1 MERWVIRT
9 LRGVIAV
16 ALLGSLLVQLV
27 LMPLLWI
34 DLEGEQRG
42 VQISL
47 VAIGVLGV
55 ACLQV
60 IGVCVWR
67 LLTLVGRGTVFSQVA
82 FRYVDRIIV
91 AVAAGAVLV
100 FAIAVVARTAN
111 RSTPGDQVAPG
122 AVGLICGVALV
133 VAGVALLIYV
143 LRALLAQAVA
153 LDAEAKHLQSE
164 LDEVI

>member
-9 LRGVIAV
+9 LRGVIAI
-16 ALLGSLLVQLV
+16 ALLGSLVVQLV

-34 DLEGEQRG
+34 DLDDADRA
-42 VQISL
+42 VRVSL

-55 ACLQV
+55 LCLQV
-60 IGVCVWR
+60 IGLCVWR
-67 LLTLVGRGTVFSQVA
+67 LLTLIGRGTVFSHAA
-82 FRYVDRIIV
+82 FRYVDRII
-91 AVAAGAVLV
+91 AALASGALLV

-111 RSTPGDQVAPG
+111 RNTPGDEVAPG
-122 AVGLICGVALV
+122 VVGLICGIALV
-133 VAGVALLIYV
+133 IGGVALLVYV

>member
-1 MERWVIRT
+1 MDNWVIRA
-9 LRGVIAV
+9 LRGVIAI
-16 ALLGSLLVQLV
+16 ALLGSLVVQFG

-34 DLEGEQRG
+34 DLEDAHRG

-67 LLTLVGRGTVFSQVA
+67 LLTLVRRGTVFSQAA
-82 FRYVDRIIV
+82 FRYVDRIIA
-91 AVAAGAVLV
+91 AVAAGAVLI
-100 FAIAVVARTAN
+100 FAIAVVARAINHT
-111 RSTPGDQVAPG
+111 TPGDEVAPG
-122 AVGLICGVALV
+122 AVGLICGLALV
-133 VAGVALLIYV
+133 AGGVALLVYV